1 LGTAGIL
8 AVSAH
13 GNRRRGGITPP
24 PRPSV
29 QHAGSLTEE
38 YAPMPMVRMRLIG
51 SRDDAD
57 TVINALHGID
67 GIEHVEEVDDLTPMM
82 RDDSSSSE
90 LVDDSEGKVYFLE
103 VDAPNANRVDA
114 VQNVAEAIGRERG
127 MGVEFVDE
135 F

>member
-1 LGTAGIL
+1 
-8 AVSAH
+8 
-13 GNRRRGGITPP
+13 
-24 PRPSV
+24 
-29 QHAGSLTEE
+29 
-38 YAPMPMVRMRLIG
+38 MPMVRMRLIG
-51 SRDDAD
+51 SREDAD

-127 MGVEFVDE
+127 MGGEFVEE

>member
-1 LGTAGIL
+1 
-8 AVSAH
+8 
-13 GNRRRGGITPP
+13 
-24 PRPSV
+24 
-29 QHAGSLTEE
+29 
-38 YAPMPMVRMRLIG
+38 MPMVRMRLIG

-90 LVDDSEGKVYFLE
+90 LVDDSEGKVYYVE
-103 VDAPNANRVDA
+103 VEASSANRVDA
-114 VQNVAEAIGRERG
+114 VQNVAEAIGCERG
-127 MGVEFVDE
+127 MVVEFVDE

>member
-1 LGTAGIL
+1 
-8 AVSAH
+8 
-13 GNRRRGGITPP
+13 
-24 PRPSV
+24 
-29 QHAGSLTEE
+29 
-38 YAPMPMVRMRLIG
+38 MPMVRMRLIG

-67 GIEHVEEVDDLTPMM
+67 GIEHVEEVDDLTPTM

-90 LVDDSEGKVYFLE
+90 LVDDSEGKIYYVE
-103 VDAPNANRVDA
+103 VRAPNANRVDA
-114 VQNVAEAIGRERG
+114 VQSVAEFIGRERG

>member
-1 LGTAGIL
+1 
-8 AVSAH
+8 
-13 GNRRRGGITPP
+13 
-24 PRPSV
+24 
-29 QHAGSLTEE
+29 
-38 YAPMPMVRMRLIG
+38 MPMVRMRLIG
-51 SRDDAD
+51 SREDAD

-127 MGVEFVDE
+127 MGVEVVE
-135 F
+135 EV

>member
-1 LGTAGIL
+1 
-8 AVSAH
+8 
-13 GNRRRGGITPP
+13 
-24 PRPSV
+24 
-29 QHAGSLTEE
+29 
-38 YAPMPMVRMRLIG
+38 MVRMRLIG
-51 SRDDAD
+51 NRNDAD

-90 LVDDSEGKVYFLE
+90 LVDDSEGNVYYVE
-103 VDAPNANRVDA
+103 VNAPNALHADA
-114 VQNVAEAIGRERG
+114 VRAVAEVEAGQLD

>member
-1 LGTAGIL
+1 
-8 AVSAH
+8 
-13 GNRRRGGITPP
+13 
-24 PRPSV
+24 
-29 QHAGSLTEE
+29 
-38 YAPMPMVRMRLIG
+38 MVRMRLIG

-67 GIEHVEEVDDLTPMM
+67 GIEHVEEVDDLTPTM

-90 LVDDSEGKVYFLE
+90 LVDDNEGHVYYVE
-103 VDAPNANRVDA
+103 VEASNANRVDA

-127 MGVEFVDE
+127 MVVEFVEE

>member
-1 LGTAGIL
+1 
-8 AVSAH
+8 
-13 GNRRRGGITPP
+13 
-24 PRPSV
+24 
-29 QHAGSLTEE
+29 
-38 YAPMPMVRMRLIG
+38 MPMVRMRLIG
-51 SRDDAD
+51 SREDAD

-67 GIEHVEEVDDLTPMM
+67 GIEHGEEGDDLTPMM

>member
-1 LGTAGIL
+1 
-8 AVSAH
+8 
-13 GNRRRGGITPP
+13 
-24 PRPSV
+24 
-29 QHAGSLTEE
+29 
-38 YAPMPMVRMRLIG
+38 
-51 SRDDAD
+51 
-57 TVINALHGID
+57 VINALHGID

-127 MGVEFVDE
+127 MAVEFVDE

>member
-1 LGTAGIL
+1 
-8 AVSAH
+8 
-13 GNRRRGGITPP
+13 
-24 PRPSV
+24 
-29 QHAGSLTEE
+29 
-38 YAPMPMVRMRLIG
+38 MPMVRMRLIG

-90 LVDDSEGKVYFLE
+90 LVDDSEGKVYFVE
-103 VDAPNANRVDA
+103 VLAPNTHRADA
-114 VQNVAEAIGRERG
+114 VQGVVEIIGRERG
-127 MGVEFVDE
+127 MAVEFVDE

>member
-1 LGTAGIL
+1 
-8 AVSAH
+8 
-13 GNRRRGGITPP
+13 
-24 PRPSV
+24 
-29 QHAGSLTEE
+29 
-38 YAPMPMVRMRLIG
+38 MPMVRMRLIG

-90 LVDDSEGKVYFLE
+90 LVDDSEGKVYFVE
-103 VDAPNANRVDA
+103 VRAPNPNRVDA
-114 VQNVAEAIGRERG
+114 VQSVAEAIGRERD
-127 MGVEFVDE
+127 MVVEFVDE